1 MSERRRA
8 AGADHQGTGFEGT
21 EQKDLSEM
29 GAGGT
34 MTGEKKRFRFDP
46 AGPVT
51 GLFFL
56 SLAGLFL
63 ADGLTDG
70 GVLPVTTMVPVVLI
84 GLGLVGT
91 VRVLTRSRR
100 RHLR

>member
-1 MSERRRA
+1 MAERPAPRNGTPERNGRR
-8 AGADHQGTGFEGT
+8 G
-21 EQKDLSEM
+21 
-29 GAGGT
+29 
-34 MTGEKKRFRFDP
+34 FDP

-56 SLAGLFL
+56 VLAGLFL
-63 ADGLTDG
+63 AEGLSDAP
-70 GVLPVTTMVPVVLI
+70 VLDPAITAPVVFI

-100 RHLR
+100 RDLR

>member
-1 MSERRRA
+1 MAGKKA
-8 AGADHQGTGFEGT
+8 AGQ
-21 EQKDLSEM
+21 
-29 GAGGT
+29 
-34 MTGEKKRFRFDP
+34 KRFRFDP

-51 GLFFL
+51 GVFFL
-56 SLAGLFL
+56 FLAGLFL

-70 GVLPVTTMVPVVLI
+70 DVLPVTTMVPVVLI

>member
-1 MSERRRA
+1 MRA
-8 AGADHQGTGFEGT
+8 GEEMAGKKAAT
-21 EQKDLSEM
+21 
-29 GAGGT
+29 A
-34 MTGEKKRFRFDP
+34 KRFRFDP

-56 SLAGLFL
+56 FLAGLFL

-70 GVLPVTTMVPVVLI
+70 SVLPVAALVPVVLI

>member
-1 MSERRRA
+1 MA
-8 AGADHQGTGFEGT
+8 
-21 EQKDLSEM
+21 
-29 GAGGT
+29 
-34 MTGEKKRFRFDP
+34 KRYRFDP

-56 SLAGLFL
+56 VLAGLFL
-63 ADGLTDG
+63 AEGLAEDPVVSVT
-70 GVLPVTTMVPVVLI
+70 VLAPVVLI

-100 RHLR
+100 RNLR

>member
-1 MSERRRA
+1 MRTSPERRR
-8 AGADHQGTGFEGT
+8 H
-21 EQKDLSEM
+21 
-29 GAGGT
+29 
-34 MTGEKKRFRFDP
+34 RFDP

-56 SLAGLFL
+56 VVAGVFL
-63 ADGLTDG
+63 VNGLEDEN
-70 GVLPVTTMVPVVLI
+70 VLPVATLVSAVLI

-100 RHLR
+100 RDLR

>member
-1 MSERRRA
+1 MRAGREMAGKKA
-8 AGADHQGTGFEGT
+8 AGG
-21 EQKDLSEM
+21 
-29 GAGGT
+29 
-34 MTGEKKRFRFDP
+34 KRFRFDP

-56 SLAGLFL
+56 ALAGVFL

-70 GVLPVTTMVPVVLI
+70 DVLPVAAMVPIVLI

>member
-1 MSERRRA
+1 MAERQASGSDMAKRRR
-8 AGADHQGTGFEGT
+8 
-21 EQKDLSEM
+21 
-29 GAGGT
+29 
-34 MTGEKKRFRFDP
+34 RFDP

-56 SLAGLFL
+56 VVAALFL
-63 ADGLTDG
+63 ADGLTDERM
-70 GVLPVTTMVPVVLI
+70 LAPTTLAPAVLI

-100 RHLR
+100 RDLR

>member
-1 MSERRRA
+1 MADIR
-8 AGADHQGTGFEGT
+8 GADMR
-21 EQKDLSEM
+21 KPS
-29 GAGGT
+29 
-34 MTGEKKRFRFDP
+34 KRRRFDP

-56 SLAGLFL
+56 ALAGLFL
-63 ADGLTDG
+63 ADGLADEN
-70 GVLPVTTMVPVVLI
+70 VLPATTLLPVVLI

-100 RHLR
+100 RDLR

>member
-1 MSERRRA
+1 M
-8 AGADHQGTGFEGT
+8 ADLRDSRI
-21 EQKDLSEM
+21 QK
-29 GAGGT
+29 
-34 MTGEKKRFRFDP
+34 RRFDP

-56 SLAGLFL
+56 VLAGLFL
-63 ADGLTDG
+63 ADGLSGEDL
-70 GVLPVTTMVPVVLI
+70 LPATTLIPVVLI

-100 RHLR
+100 RNLR

>member
-1 MSERRRA
+1 MS
-8 AGADHQGTGFEGT
+8 
-21 EQKDLSEM
+21 
-29 GAGGT
+29 
-34 MTGEKKRFRFDP
+34 KRYRFDP

-56 SLAGLFL
+56 VLAGLFL
-63 ADGLTDG
+63 AEGLAEDPIVSET
-70 GVLPVTTMVPVVLI
+70 VLAPVVLI

>member
-1 MSERRRA
+1 
-8 AGADHQGTGFEGT
+8 
-21 EQKDLSEM
+21 M
-29 GAGGT
+29 G
-34 MTGEKKRFRFDP
+34 KRYGFDP

-56 SLAGLFL
+56 VLAGLFL
-63 ADGLTDG
+63 AEGLAEESIVSAT
-70 GVLPVTTMVPVVLI
+70 VLAPVVLI

-100 RHLR
+100 RRLR

>member
-1 MSERRRA
+1 MA
-8 AGADHQGTGFEGT
+8 
-21 EQKDLSEM
+21 
-29 GAGGT
+29 
-34 MTGEKKRFRFDP
+34 KKRFRFDP

-56 SLAGLFL
+56 LLAALFL
-63 ADGLTDG
+63 VDGLSDED
-70 GVLPVTTMVPVVLI
+70 VLPATTLIPVVLI

-100 RHLR
+100 RDLR

>member
-1 MSERRRA
+1 MADRERA
-8 AGADHQGTGFEGT
+8 
-21 EQKDLSEM
+21 
-29 GAGGT
+29 
-34 MTGEKKRFRFDP
+34 KKRYRFDP

-56 SLAGLFL
+56 VLAGLFL
-63 ADGLTDG
+63 SDGLSETDG
-70 GVLPVTTMVPVVLI
+70 VPATVLVPVVLI

-100 RHLR
+100 RNLR

>member
-1 MSERRRA
+1 M
-8 AGADHQGTGFEGT
+8 ADL
-21 EQKDLSEM
+21 KD
-29 GAGGT
+29 
-34 MTGEKKRFRFDP
+34 KRRFDP

-56 SLAGLFL
+56 VLAGLFL
-63 ADGLTDG
+63 ADGLSG
-70 GVLPVTTMVPVVLI
+70 EHLLPATTLIPVVLI

>member
-1 MSERRRA
+1 M
-8 AGADHQGTGFEGT
+8 AGKG
-21 EQKDLSEM
+21 
-29 GAGGT
+29 GAG
-34 MTGEKKRFRFDP
+34 RRFDP

-51 GLFFL
+51 GVFFL
-56 SLAGLFL
+56 VLAGLFL
-63 ADGLTDG
+63 AEGLSDERILTAA
-70 GVLPVTTMVPVVLI
+70 VLAPVVLI